1 MPQNTRDCLPTQ
13 ASLAGPTL
21 GASAWADGTPTM
33 QMRVKGCRTCA
44 QASDRN
50 LSCDVG
56 VAVISLISSSRFSI
70 IVFMASRADSL
81 ARSFSAHLQKTK
93 CASAPWRKRERGR
106 DDWPERLGRLCVLG
120 PSALQQEPLA
130 TSLSIHAPL
139 CSPLQRPASQGQTL
153 CTPLAR
159 SIEEKTLCW
168 AALGCNIKDRAIAI
182 LPWPTSGDAGAGQYR
197 HGQLTAGSSACSARV
212 HSWPAPASGS
222 PHHSPPSS
230 CPPHI
235 CISNT
240 GILPTAIYIRA
251 FGGAARST
259 EIMCARQG
267 VHADSSGFKDSAVSE
282 GAGRKEGAPIA
293 VVEAASALT
302 MLSPGSLA
310 QPAELESACGQ
321 QISVLPSAHK
331 S

>member
-1 MPQNTRDCLPTQ
+1 MKPWSRALSCRLLCTTAPQNMRDRPPTQ
-13 ASLAGPTL
+13 ASLAGAAAC
-21 GASAWADGTPTM
+21 ASALADGM
-33 QMRVKGCRTCA
+33 HAMRVQVEGCRTWA

-50 LSCDVG
+50 LSCEVG

-70 IVFMASRADSL
+70 IVFMASRADSR

-93 CASAPWRKRERGR
+93 CASARWRRRGR
-106 DDWPERLGRLCVLG
+106 GRGDWPGRLGRLCVLG

-130 TSLSIHAPL
+130 TSFSIHAPL

-159 SIEEKTLCW
+159 STEEKTLCW
-168 AALGCNIKDRAIAI
+168 AALRCTSNHMAIANVPRPI
-182 LPWPTSGDAGAGQYR
+182 SGDAGAGQYR

-240 GILPTAIYIRA
+240 GI
-251 FGGAARST
+251 
-259 EIMCARQG
+259 
-267 VHADSSGFKDSAVSE
+267 
-282 GAGRKEGAPIA
+282 
-293 VVEAASALT
+293 
-302 MLSPGSLA
+302 
-310 QPAELESACGQ
+310 
-321 QISVLPSAHK
+321 
-331 S
+331 